1 MRTIRALILVFCLV
15 QASYGAQPEL
25 ESVFLGRYF
34 SDATLSPGRIT
45 LTTGV
50 RVNFV
55 KEGEPSRL
63 LEAGET
69 ISLTPG
75 FSEVYFA
82 ERHSWLMI
90 RRIGPGNL
98 YELTSAFDFRSFGKE
113 LEEKKYHLLFSPTEL
128 EFKGAVPASVGE
140 KESSALWIII
150 AVLIVMALGMRWLL
164 FGRKGQATT

>member
-90 RRIGPGNL
+90 RRIGHGNL

-113 LEEKKYHLLFSPTEL
+113 LEEKKSAVDYYCRADRDGAGHAVVIVRP
-128 EFKGAVPASVGE
+128 KGSGYYLVA
-140 KESSALWIII
+140 
-150 AVLIVMALGMRWLL
+150 
-164 FGRKGQATT
+164 

>member
-34 SDATLSPGRIT
+34 SDATFSPGRIT

-82 ERHSWLMI
+82 ERHSWLSI
-90 RRIGPGNL
+90 KRLGSGNL

-113 LEEKKYHLLFSPTEL
+113 LEEKRYHLLFSPTEL